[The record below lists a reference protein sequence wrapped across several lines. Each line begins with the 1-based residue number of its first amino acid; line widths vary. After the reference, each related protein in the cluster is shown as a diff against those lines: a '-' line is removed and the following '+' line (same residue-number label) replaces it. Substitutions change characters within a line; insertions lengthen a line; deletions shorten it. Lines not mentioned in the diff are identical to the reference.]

1 MKKRNLIL
9 LIVCLGIA
17 GLLIVSFV
25 VALILAGTGSNGEL
39 SVESYSERDYGDEEA
54 MIAPSKEGSSG
65 TTASSKEQ
73 EIDKKIIK
81 TGSLD
86 LVVKKVSDAV
96 NQITIIAVKKEGFVS
111 NSKIYTSEDKTQY
124 GTITIRVPVKYFE
137 ETINELKAIAEI
149 VEEESISGVDVT
161 EEFIDLQ
168 SRLKNLKIEEAQYQ
182 KIVQRAWEI
191 EDVLNATEYLFD
203 TREDIERIE
212 GRIKYLEN
220 LTDLSTISAY
230 LSEEPRIEIP
240 VYAWKPLIVI
250 KNALRSMIGFWQV
263 MVNIL
268 IWLIIFLVPLG
279 IVAWVIVKIVKKI
292 RKK

>member
-1 MKKRNLIL
+1 MKKKKLTL

-17 GLLIVSFV
+17 GLLIVSFII
-25 VALILAGTGSNGEL
+25 ALISLYT
-39 SVESYSERDYGDEEA
+39 
-54 MIAPSKEGSSG
+54 GSSG
-65 TTASSKEQ
+65 LSEKDYSEGKYADEAMMASGKAESFEATAGSRNKET
-73 EIDKKIIK
+73 DKKIIK

-86 LVVKKVSDAV
+86 LVVKKVNDAV

-111 NSKIYTSEDKTQY
+111 NSKIYTSEDKVQY

-137 ETINELKAIAEI
+137 ETIDELKAIAEI

-182 KIVQRAWEI
+182 KILERAWEI
-191 EDVLNATEYLFD
+191 EDVLNVTEYLFD

-220 LTDLSTISAY
+220 LTDLSTISVY

-240 VYAWKPLIVI
+240 AGIWKPLTTI
-250 KNALRSMIGFWQV
+250 KKAFMAMLEFWQGII
-263 MVNIL
+263 NIL

-279 IVAWVIVKIVKKI
+279 IIVWVIAKIVKKI